1 MGGKL
6 VFCNCIVGGVID
18 TRFLPSIM
26 KGVMEK
32 MANGPL
38 TGCRVRDVRVS
49 VYDGKMHDVDSN
61 DLFFQTSRP
70 LCISP
75 GIHGSWSAVLE
86 PVYLV
91 EVLCPDEMVGAV
103 MGDLQSRMGVVE
115 GMEAEGHFQ
124 KVVARVPL
132 AQMHQYSSSL
142 RSLTGGRARL
152 V

>member
-1 MGGKL
+1 L
-6 VFCNCIVGGVID
+6 
-18 TRFLPSIM
+18 
-26 KGVMEK
+26 K

-61 DLFFQTSRP
+61 DLSFKLAGLYAFRQAFMEAAP
-70 LCISP
+70 QL
-75 GIHGSWSAVLE
+75 LE

-115 GMEAEGHFQ
+115 GMEADGHFQ
-124 KVVARVPL
+124 KVAAKVPL
-132 AQMHQYSSSL
+132 AQMYQYSSSL
-142 RSLTGGRARL
+142 RSLTGGRARFNMRFDSYSPVAYDVQMKL
-152 V
+152 TEAYNKHEVLQD